1 MTIPKSPWEVFVHIF
16 GVCNKAILD
25 EDKRMDEEKE
35 ESFKF
40 CKKCYNL
47 HCPILNML

>member
-1 MTIPKSPWEVFVHIF
+1 MTIPNSPWEVFVHIF

-25 EDKRMDEEKE
+25 EEKE

-47 HCPILNML
+47 YCPILNML